1 MSSNLVG
8 PDGMLALSDMLRF
21 NETITSLS
29 LKGTIVF
36 LSASFFLLPFFLL
49 PFFLSC
55 FFSFIFIIFY
65 LGNKLTDRDAVRLAD
80 ALRENRRLAILDL
93 SENALSETAGNAFGV
108 LLEVDTPLQELF
120 LGWNW

>member
-1 MSSNLVG
+1 MATKYEPFKLEVRRISPSLESSQI
-8 PDGMLALSDMLRF
+8 ALISSIFTL
-21 NETITSLS
+21 ESYLS
-29 LKGTIVF
+29 FI
-36 LSASFFLLPFFLL
+36 
-49 PFFLSC
+49 LSC
-55 FFSFIFIIFY
+55 FFSFVIFTIFY